1 MIEFAFNST
10 LKIKRFIKN
19 NYDGSRQYANETI
32 LPCYKE
38 EKTTKVLS
46 STGEEV
52 LSKTNYWTTAK
63 ITTDDIIDD
72 NQILNVEHFSM
83 LGISYY
89 RSYI

>member
-19 NYDGSRQYANETI
+19 NYDGSRQYANETTVT
-32 LPCYKE
+32 CYKE

>member
-19 NYDGSRQYANETI
+19 NYDGSRQYANETT

-72 NQILNVEHFSM
+72 NQILNVEHFSI

>member
-19 NYDGSRQYANETI
+19 NYDGSRQYTNETT

-52 LSKTNYWTTAK
+52 LSKTNYWTTEK

-72 NQILNVEHFSM
+72 NQILNIEHFSM

>member
-1 MIEFAFNST
+1 MIEFAFDST
-10 LKIKRFIKN
+10 LKIKKFIKN
-19 NYDGSRQYANETI
+19 NYDGSKQYSTETT

-46 STGEEV
+46 TTGEEV
-52 LSKTNYWTTAK
+52 LSKTNYWTKGK
-63 ITTDDIIDD
+63 ITVNDIIDD

-83 LGISYY
+83 LGVSYY

>member
-19 NYDGSRQYANETI
+19 NYDGSRQYANETT

>member
-10 LKIKRFIKN
+10 LKIKKFIKN
-19 NYDGSRQYANETI
+19 NYDGSRQYANETT

>member
-19 NYDGSRQYANETI
+19 NYDGSRQYANETT

-46 STGEEV
+46 ATGEEV

-63 ITTDDIIDD
+63 ITTNDIIDD

>member
-19 NYDGSRQYANETI
+19 NYDGSRQYTNETT